1 MAQMEKGSFLI
12 GLKYKKQIDGL
23 SDESAGKLLK
33 ALMAHELGES
43 CELHDGRT
51 EMLYSI
57 MADEQ
62 DENRRKY
69 DETCEKR
76 QRAGAAGGK
85 AKEANAKPDKQKLAK
100 EANASIASQSKQ
112 MPPDNDSDC
121 ECEYEGDREKEHK
134 DFCPEP
140 LQASA
145 PESKSSSV
153 ISLVLNDKSLY
164 PVTAEQAKR
173 WAELFPGVD
182 IMQQL
187 RNMAAW
193 LESNPG
199 RRKTKRGIQKF
210 ITGWLSREQDRSK
223 GTFKPPTPVKP
234 EIPQA
239 PVPQELPPGKT
250 WAEVYNDHPADIEP
264 GMSWEDLVE

>member
-1 MAQMEKGSFLI
+1 MEKGSFLI

-23 SDESAGKLLK
+23 TDESAGKLLK

-62 DENRRKY
+62 DENRKKY
-69 DETCEKR
+69 EEKCKSK
-76 QRAGAAGGK
+76 QEAGAMGGLAKAAK
-85 AKEANAKPDKQKLAK
+85 AKSEKGSLANVASASC
-100 EANASIASQSKQ
+100 ANKDIANLH
-112 MPPDNDSDC
+112 DNDCDC
-121 ECEYEGDREKEHK
+121 DYEGDKEKEHK

-140 LQASA
+140 LQASV
-145 PESKSSSV
+145 PESKSPPV
-153 ISLVLNDKSLY
+153 ISLILNDKSLY
-164 PVTAEQAKR
+164 PVTAEQVKR

-223 GTFKPPTPVKP
+223 GIFKPPTPVKP

-239 PVPQELPPGKT
+239 PVPQELSPGKT

-264 GMSWEDLVE
+264 GMSWEDLV